1 MNQCFETS
9 ALTEQNLREW
19 MGDLVPQIGICVHEC
34 IDSTNTEAKRLAARG
49 IAGDVLIVAERQTAG
64 RGRLGR
70 EFHSPARTGAY
81 FSLLHTPNV
90 SMDAAVTLTCAAS
103 VAVRR
108 AIATLTG
115 KQAGIKWVNDLYLD
129 GKKIC
134 GILCESVSVDGTPRI
149 VIGIGIN
156 IDTSFAGTELE
167 GIAGAIGDSDLSPV
181 RLIAEV
187 VRELYPMLADPADR
201 AWLEEYRDASTVLSR
216 RVRFTKNGETRE
228 GIALS
233 IDREGALTVRTDDGE
248 QYRLFSGEITVRTQ

>member
-1 MNQCFETS
+1 MKCFDAS

-19 MGDLVPQIGICVHEC
+19 MGDRVPQIGICVHKC
-34 IDSTNTEAKRLAARG
+34 IDSTNTEAKRLAADG
-49 IAGDVLIVAERQTAG
+49 IAGDVLIVAEEQTAG

-70 EFHSPARTGAY
+70 DFYSPARTGAY
-81 FSLLHTPNV
+81 FSLLHTPAV
-90 SMDAAVTLTCAAS
+90 PMDAAVTLTCAAS

-108 AIATLTG
+108 AIQALTG

-134 GILCESVSVDGTPRI
+134 GILCESVTVNGIPRI

-156 IDTSFAGTELE
+156 IDTSFAGSALE
-167 GIAGAIGDSDLSPV
+167 EIAGAIGDSDLSPA

-187 VRELYPMLADPADR
+187 IAQLYPMLVSPTER
-201 AWLEEYRDASTVLSR
+201 AWLEEYREASTVLSR
-216 RVRFTKNGETRE
+216 RVRFTKDGETHE

-233 IDREGALTVRTDDGE
+233 IDREGALTVRTDEGRE
-248 QYRLFSGEITVRTQ
+248 HRLFSGEITVRTQ